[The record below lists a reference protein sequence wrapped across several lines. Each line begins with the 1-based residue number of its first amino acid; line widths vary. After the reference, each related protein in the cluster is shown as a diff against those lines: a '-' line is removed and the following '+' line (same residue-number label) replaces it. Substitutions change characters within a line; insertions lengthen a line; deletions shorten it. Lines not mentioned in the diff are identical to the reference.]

1 MAGWLWAKNL
11 LLSRRVT
18 DRRYSSLK
26 FACSMYANSQSTSVS
41 VAPVPRGTELVSSD
55 RCKIKN
61 PLKKKLHNENENY
74 QLIISSF
81 KLSTQT
87 HLIDLQSLL
96 TVSNHFPFQSKFVLE
111 NASGLHS
118 QQANYRQG

>member
-1 MAGWLWAKNL
+1 
-11 LLSRRVT
+11 
-18 DRRYSSLK
+18 
-26 FACSMYANSQSTSVS
+26 MYANSQSTSVS